1 MTNTETTEQPTK
13 KQFIAGAVCPAC
25 EAMDTI
31 RMWKVGDVPHR
42 DCVRCGFADKLNADG
57 NSIPLELPTR
67 VSRDDK
73 PVAKA
78 GKTMQFFPNPKLQ
91 SKQKTND

>member
-1 MTNTETTEQPTK
+1 MTNTETTEQPIK

-31 RMWKVGDVPHR
+31 RMWKIGDVPHR

-57 NSIPLELPTR
+57 NSVPLELPTR
-67 VSRDDK
+67 VSQPTK
-73 PVAKA
+73 PVTKV
-78 GKTMQFFPNPKLQ
+78 GKTMQFFPNPKL
-91 SKQKTND
+91 KK